1 MRQTAIY
8 PGLEGK
14 SVFVTGGGSGIG
26 AALTTAFIAQ
36 KARVAF
42 VDIADGPSRILCEE
56 LAAEHGT
63 APLFLHCDIRDV
75 PALEAAIAR
84 AGAEN
89 GDIAVLLNNAGNDE
103 RHAVEDVTVEY
114 WDDRMAINQRPM
126 FFAAQ
131 AVLPQMKRRGGG
143 AIVNFGSIAWRLGQ
157 AVFPAYVTA
166 KASVHGLTR
175 GLARAFGPFNIRVN
189 SLLPGWVMTERQ
201 LALWMTPEGDAERR
215 AGQCLDLRIQPED
228 VAAMALFLA
237 SDAGRACTSQEFIV
251 DAGWCN

>member
-1 MRQTAIY
+1 M
-8 PGLEGK
+8 
-14 SVFVTGGGSGIG
+14 
-26 AALTTAFIAQ
+26 
-36 KARVAF
+36 
-42 VDIADGPSRILCEE
+42 CEE
-56 LAAEHGT
+56 LAAEHGS

-84 AGAEN
+84 AGVEN

-131 AVLPQMKRRGGG
+131 AVLPQMKRLGGG
-143 AIVNFGSIAWRLGQ
+143 SIVNFGPIAWRLGQ
-157 AVFPAYVTA
+157 GVFPAYVTA

-201 LALWMTPEGDAERR
+201 LALWMTPGGRRR
-215 AGQCLDLRIQPED
+215 AARRPVPRPAHPARGRGGDGALPRFRRRPCLHRAGVHRRRGVVQLDRAAVLRLRPP
-228 VAAMALFLA
+228 
-237 SDAGRACTSQEFIV
+237 R
-251 DAGWCN
+251 